1 MQYRYHGWRRFIGR
15 APVSLAWGILV
26 ITAGCT
32 QDREETGQ
40 AQRPPT
46 PVTVVEVAPQ
56 TVVVEADYA
65 GRVRGPR
72 EVQVRARVEG
82 VLERRL
88 YEEGQ
93 FVDQGEVLFRIDRE
107 PNAIALDAAQ
117 AEQADARAALTNAE
131 RDWQRIR
138 QLEEQRMVSRSERD
152 RAEAEFKRATARLAA
167 ASAAVADARRTLR
180 YTEVTA
186 PIAGATG
193 LEAVPEGSLLE
204 RGSLLTTI
212 TQHDPVHVLF
222 ALPEDDAAVQRAAR
236 TARGAN
242 GSPHR
247 ARVRLPDDGWY
258 PRDGSVDFTD
268 STIDQRTGT
277 VTARA
282 VFPNPQRALVPGQFV
297 RVRVALDEL
306 TDVLVIAESAVG
318 EGAGGPQVFV
328 VDDEQ
333 IAHARPVRLGPVV
346 EAGQVIL
353 EGLQAGDRLVVNG
366 QVALRDGA
374 PVEIVPADGER

>member
-1 MQYRYHGWRRFIGR
+1 MQYRHPEWQSFIGR
-15 APVSLAWGILV
+15 TPLALAGLILAV
-26 ITAGCT
+26 TAGCT
-32 QDREETGQ
+32 GEPQGT
-40 AQRPPT
+40 APTQRPPA
-46 PVTVVEVAPQ
+46 PVTVIEVAPQ
-56 TVVVEADYA
+56 TVAVEAEYA

-88 YEEGQ
+88 YDEGQ

-131 RDWQRIR
+131 REWHRIR
-138 QLEEQRMVSRSERD
+138 RLHDQHMVSRSDRD

-193 LEAVPEGSLLE
+193 LEAVPEGTLVE

-212 TQHDPVHVLF
+212 TQHDPVHILF

-236 TARGAN
+236 AARGAN

-247 ARVRLPDDGWY
+247 ARVRLPDGSWY

-282 VFPNPQRALVPGQFV
+282 VFPNPERALVPGQFV

-306 TDVLVIAESAVG
+306 TDVFVIDETAVG
-318 EGAGGPQVFV
+318 EGPAGPQVFV
-328 VDDEQ
+328 IDAEQ
-333 IAHARPVRLGPVV
+333 VAHARPVRLGPVV
-346 EAGQVIL
+346 DAGQVIL

-374 PVEIVPADGER
+374 PVTVVPAGGER